1 LTTLSA
7 GIARLNSATVSLKAQ
22 QHTVMYTTDLMDT
35 SMSWTGPLQRNGEN
49 IEKSENR
56 MGSVK

>member
-1 LTTLSA
+1 
-7 GIARLNSATVSLKAQ
+7 
-22 QHTVMYTTDLMDT
+22 MDT

-56 MGSVK
+56 MGSVKWEKSDYTFIL